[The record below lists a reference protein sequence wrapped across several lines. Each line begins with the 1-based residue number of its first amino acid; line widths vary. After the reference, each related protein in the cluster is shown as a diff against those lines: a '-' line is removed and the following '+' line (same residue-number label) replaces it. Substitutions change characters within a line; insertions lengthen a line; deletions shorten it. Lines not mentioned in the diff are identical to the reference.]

1 MASSLIIVLFFIIFF
16 VFVYYFLYKPTN
28 KLQII
33 TDKINSCN
41 KKIKKQNDIL
51 PKTINSVI
59 FSNGNPVNENINL
72 YYDSLSENV
81 TILYGINKKYT
92 FNLRH
97 DEDIAT
103 LLPILLLSK

>member
-28 KLQII
+28 KLHILI
-33 TDKINSCN
+33 DKINLYN
-41 KKIKKQNDIL
+41 EKIKKQNDIL
-51 PKTINSVI
+51 PKTMNSII

-72 YYDSLSENV
+72 YYDSLLETV
-81 TILYGINKKYT
+81 TLLYGNNKKYT